1 VTPLTALSGSRVAV
15 FGLGGSGLATARA
28 LVAGGAVPVVW
39 DDSAAKVEEARRLGI
54 EARRLEE
61 IDWAG
66 ITALVLSP
74 GVPLTH
80 PSPHPSVTLARSFG
94 VPVIGD
100 VELFARERRARAPD
114 APFLAITGTNGKSTT
129 TALIAHLFAHAG
141 RNVELGGNIGTAI
154 LSLEP
159 PSPERVHVVE
169 CSSFQIDLAPSIDP
183 SVGVL
188 LNVTEDHLDRH
199 GSIEAYAA
207 IKERLA
213 AGAATAVIAV
223 DDPFTHEVADRLERA
238 GRRVVRVS
246 SHLPLAG
253 GVYASGQDI
262 VVAERGAT
270 RSVGTL
276 AGIGSLR
283 GEHNAQNACAA
294 FAAARASGLNEEEIL
309 AGLRS
314 FPGLAHRMEEVA
326 RRGGTLFVNDS
337 KATNPAAAAKAL
349 AAFDEIYWIA
359 GGRPKTGGI
368 SSLEPYF
375 GKIRK
380 AYLVGEAAPPFAAE
394 LDGKVDHVEAGT
406 IERAVAMAA
415 ADAAVNGS
423 GEAVVLLSPACAS
436 FDQFRN
442 FEERGSAFKEAVASL
457 PATG

>member
-1 VTPLTALSGSRVAV
+1 MTPLTALAGNRVAV
-15 FGLGGSGLATARA
+15 FGLGGSGLATALA
-28 LVAGGAVPVVW
+28 LSAGGAAPLVW
-39 DDSAAKVEEARRLGI
+39 DDSEAKVEEARRMGL

-66 ITALVLSP
+66 IRALVLSP

-100 VELFARERRARAPD
+100 VELFALERRARAPD
-114 APFLAITGTNGKSTT
+114 APFVAITGTNGKSTT
-129 TALIAHLFAHAG
+129 TALIAHLFTHAG
-141 RNVELGGNIGTAI
+141 RDVQLGGNIGTAI

-199 GSIEAYAA
+199 GTIGASAA

-223 DDPFTHEVADRLERA
+223 DDPFTHAVADRLERA

-246 SHLPLAG
+246 SHLPLAD
-253 GVYASGQDI
+253 GVYAAGQTVI
-262 VVAERGAT
+262 VAEGGAT

-294 FAAARASGLNEEEIL
+294 FAAARASGLGEEEIL
-309 AGLRS
+309 SGLRS

-337 KATNPAAAAKAL
+337 KATNPDAAAKAL
-349 AAFDEIYWIA
+349 ASFDEIYWIA
-359 GGRPKTGGI
+359 GGKPKTGGI
-368 SSLEPYF
+368 GSLEPYF
-375 GKIRK
+375 PKIRK
-380 AYLVGEAAPPFAAE
+380 TYLVGEAATSFAAE
-394 LDGKVDHVEAGT
+394 LDGKVDHIEAGT

-442 FEERGSAFKEAVASL
+442 FEERGNAFKHAVASL
-457 PATG
+457 PAAG